1 MAPNQWDL
9 TKSEGKLEELER
21 VISGAQKRP
30 ILLLTH
36 NNPDPDTIASAVGLS
51 FLFKKRS
58 RVRTVIGYGG
68 VVTRAENKAM
78 VQRLR
83 IKMRQLNSLIRAT
96 YYGIALVDAQP
107 WTGNNLYQDRDE
119 PPLIVIDHHPMRKGS
134 LKAEFRDIRP
144 NVGATSTIVTEY
156 ILSAG
161 LTPTRSLAN
170 ALLYGIKTDTN
181 SLARGAS
188 DRDFYAFNYLFPLC
202 NPRVVALIENP
213 SLSQEH
219 FMDFYRGLS
228 AATVYRDVVIADLGK
243 VYSED
248 IIPQL
253 ADLLLRLQGVSWSL
267 VMGRT
272 AQFLILSLRST
283 SRTHRA
289 GAVISRLVS
298 RLGSAGGHMGMAA
311 GQVPLDSMSEDKRS
325 ELSETLTHKFLK
337 ILDRQGCQARPL
349 AGALPV
355 ELKSQEK

>member
-1 MAPNQWDL
+1 MAPTQWDL

-21 VISGAQKRP
+21 VLSGTQKRP

-36 NNPDPDTIASAVGLS
+36 NNPDPDTIASAAGLS
-51 FLFKKRS
+51 FLFKKKF

-68 VVTRAENKAM
+68 VITRAENKAM
-78 VQRLR
+78 VHRLR
-83 IKMRQLNSLIRAT
+83 IKMNQLHSLIRAK

-107 WTGNNLYQDRDE
+107 WTGNNLYQGHDE
-119 PPLIVIDHHPMRKGS
+119 PPLIVIDHHSLRKGS

-144 NVGATSTIVTEY
+144 YVGATSTIVTEY
-156 ILSAG
+156 IHCAG

-188 DRDFYAFNYLFPLC
+188 DEDFHAFNYLFPLC

-213 SLSQEH
+213 PLTQEH
-219 FMDFYRGLS
+219 FIDLFRGLL

-243 VYSED
+243 VYSVD

-253 ADLLLRLQGVSWSL
+253 ADLLLGLQGVSWSL

-272 AQFLILSLRST
+272 EQLLVLSLRST

-289 GAVISRLVS
+289 GTVISRLVS

-311 GQVPLDSMSEDKRS
+311 GQIPLDGMSEDKQG
-325 ELSETLTHKFLK
+325 ELSETLTQKFLK
-337 ILDRQGCQARPL
+337 MLDRQGCLAKPL
-349 AGALPV
+349 AGDVPDD
-355 ELKSQEK
+355 LK